1 MIKSLNVA
9 VIGCGILARSKHIPH
24 IAASK
29 RMTLHTCCDLSD
41 AVLAECRDRHD
52 VCNWFMGTQ
61 PLQVMSL
68 EGGMLNYGVDSALA
82 ATRVSFA
89 AIRSAQTGKAL
100 DLESI

>member
-1 MIKSLNVA
+1 
-9 VIGCGILARSKHIPH
+9 
-24 IAASK
+24 
-29 RMTLHTCCDLSD
+29 
-41 AVLAECRDRHD
+41 
-52 VCNWFMGTQ
+52 MGTQ